1 MFNKCMLQNVL
12 HNVYGKILG
21 EWPKNN
27 TYGMKL
33 DGWPKNAIYGIKL

>member
-1 MFNKCMLQNVL
+1 MYVTKFVA
-12 HNVYGKILG
+12 YGKILG

-33 DGWPKNAIYGIKL
+33 DGWPKNAIYGLKL

>member
-1 MFNKCMLQNVL
+1 MYVTKCVA
-12 HNVYGKILG
+12 YGKILG

-33 DGWPKNAIYGIKL
+33 DGWPKNAIYGLKL